1 VLKHQDSW
9 PSSMSPRFSS
19 PKHDMKANSQM
30 SLREKSYILTRPP
43 MPSNLIHS
51 QEDILTANL
60 SPRSNTIPM
69 IEIGKSLENL
79 KGHDSSLEFNSLDN
93 LDGFAR
99 GLSFRAG
106 DTVRPFRMV
115 TERQAN
121 YMMDKHWALDTML
134 SLSEFRSLGMEE
146 KHQLILRLLPLL
158 KPFASQLG
166 QNLSELDTSV
176 VEAASVLD
184 SMDKQD
190 RIQEQT
196 ETYHEQTD
204 TLKLPVGFGTGMC
217 SHRPEILV
225 IRSLS
230 EAVLF

>member
-1 VLKHQDSW
+1 MSVLKHQDSW
-9 PSSMSPRFSS
+9 PSSISPRFHS
-19 PKHDMKANSQM
+19 PKQEVRANSQM
-30 SLREKSYILTRPP
+30 SLREKSYILTRPHI
-43 MPSNLIHS
+43 PSNLIHS

-106 DTVRPFRMV
+106 DAVRSFGTMPD
-115 TERQAN
+115 RQAN
-121 YMMDKHWALDTML
+121 YMMDKHWSLDTML
-134 SLSEFRSLGMEE
+134 SLSEFRSLAMED

-166 QNLSELDTSV
+166 QNLSSLDTSV
-176 VEAASVLD
+176 GAAANLLD
-184 SMDKQD
+184 KYNTEQQVK
-190 RIQEQT
+190 IQEQT
-196 ETYHEQTD
+196 ETYQEKTD
-204 TLKLPVGFGTGMC
+204 TLKLPDAFGTGK
-217 SHRPEILV
+217 
-225 IRSLS
+225 
-230 EAVLF
+230 